1 MRQTF
6 RALITLLVV
15 VLAGC
20 AGQPKSVQP
29 PVEEKKALKVTP
41 VEMVLVQ
48 AGLDLQL
55 DYAQP
60 LLTTLRQTA
69 FYRAVNSERLASS
82 YTYAGEVNT
91 GAAPRLVQVYQQS
104 GGKDW
109 GYITTSAT
117 QSSVANAFQME
128 NTPQGTLYAL
138 VIKQA
143 RICLTTQAS
152 GAPTW
157 NGHKLVFASQPGFFE
172 CTGMTNSSL
181 FQPGSSIPAMLGP
194 YYGDGDTVLVFR
206 DFATLNR
213 VMSALKQRLP
223 EIRIPKIY

>member
-1 MRQTF
+1 M
-6 RALITLLVV
+6 ALVPT
-15 VLAGC
+15 G
-20 AGQPKSVQP
+20 
-29 PVEEKKALKVTP
+29 
-41 VEMVLVQ
+41 M
-48 AGLDLQL
+48 DLQL

-69 FYRAVNSERLASS
+69 FYRTVNSARLASS
-82 YTYAGEVNT
+82 YAYAGEINT
-91 GAAPRLVQVYQQS
+91 GNAPRLVQVYRQNS
-104 GGKDW
+104 GESW

-117 QSSVANAFQME
+117 QGSVANAFQME

-138 VIKQA
+138 VLKQA
-143 RICLTTQAS
+143 RICLATQAS
-152 GAPTW
+152 GAPAW

-194 YYGDGDTVLVFR
+194 YYGDGDTVLVFK

-213 VMSALKQRLP
+213 VMSALSQRLP